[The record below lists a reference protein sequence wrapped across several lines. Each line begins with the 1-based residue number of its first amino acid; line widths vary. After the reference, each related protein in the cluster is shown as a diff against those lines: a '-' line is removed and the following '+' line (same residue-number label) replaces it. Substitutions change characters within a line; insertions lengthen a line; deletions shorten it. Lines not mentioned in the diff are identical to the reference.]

1 MSAGWDAALA
11 ELRAEYLAE
20 APGRL
25 TRGNEALAR
34 LAGGQPEA
42 AADLRRVFHGFAGS
56 GRTYGFGRVSELG
69 LEGEALADQ
78 WPPADEDGGLAR
90 AAQLLALLGQ
100 DLGGGAAPE
109 RPPDGPCAEREA
121 GAGQPWPAPAPGQW
135 SAGEV
140 LVVEDDPAALQ
151 ALCVALDHEGYAVRA
166 ARSLACATAELGRG
180 LPDALVADV
189 ILPDGEV
196 FGLVER
202 LRERPDTEDLPVLL
216 QSVQASLVDRVEA
229 IRCGADA
236 FFPKP
241 VEHEAVV
248 RRLQVLLQRHAGEPA
263 RVLSVEDDPV
273 QASFLRGVL
282 EPAGYAFRWCA
293 EPSEVEA
300 ALADFQP
307 DLVLMDGLLPGV
319 SGYDL
324 ARALRLDERHAL
336 LPVVFLTTQCRT
348 RDRLASTRAFAT
360 DHLLK
365 PVTPAGLLTTVAA
378 RLEQAR
384 LLRSLMERDG
394 LTGLLTH
401 GALFERA
408 AGVAAE
414 ARRSGEPAAWILMDL
429 DHFKSVNDH
438 HGHAVG
444 DRVLRALAALLR
456 RRLRQSDVLG
466 RYGGEE
472 FAAVLRGIDLQDAVR
487 LAERLR
493 QEFADLRHEGRD
505 GAPFRVT
512 LSAGVAALRPHE
524 GAGAWCQRADEG
536 LYRAKAAGRD
546 RVEAGAAEGAGLSPR
561 GPAAPGGRDRAA

>member
-216 QSVQASLVDRVEA
+216 QSVQACCSGMPASPRA
-229 IRCGADA
+229 CSRSRTT
-236 FFPKP
+236 PS
-241 VEHEAVV
+241 
-248 RRLQVLLQRHAGEPA
+248 RRPSCAGCSNRPA
-263 RVLSVEDDPV
+263 
-273 QASFLRGVL
+273 
-282 EPAGYAFRWCA
+282 
-293 EPSEVEA
+293 
-300 ALADFQP
+300 
-307 DLVLMDGLLPGV
+307 
-319 SGYDL
+319 
-324 ARALRLDERHAL
+324 
-336 LPVVFLTTQCRT
+336 
-348 RDRLASTRAFAT
+348 
-360 DHLLK
+360 
-365 PVTPAGLLTTVAA
+365 TP
-378 RLEQAR
+378 
-384 LLRSLMERDG
+384 
-394 LTGLLTH
+394 
-401 GALFERA
+401 
-408 AGVAAE
+408 
-414 ARRSGEPAAWILMDL
+414 
-429 DHFKSVNDH
+429 
-438 HGHAVG
+438 
-444 DRVLRALAALLR
+444 
-456 RRLRQSDVLG
+456 
-466 RYGGEE
+466 
-472 FAAVLRGIDLQDAVR
+472 
-487 LAERLR
+487 
-493 QEFADLRHEGRD
+493 
-505 GAPFRVT
+505 
-512 LSAGVAALRPHE
+512 SAGVPSRPR
-524 GAGAWCQRADEG
+524 WKRPW
-536 LYRAKAAGRD
+536 RTS
-546 RVEAGAAEGAGLSPR
+546 SPTSC
-561 GPAAPGGRDRAA
+561 